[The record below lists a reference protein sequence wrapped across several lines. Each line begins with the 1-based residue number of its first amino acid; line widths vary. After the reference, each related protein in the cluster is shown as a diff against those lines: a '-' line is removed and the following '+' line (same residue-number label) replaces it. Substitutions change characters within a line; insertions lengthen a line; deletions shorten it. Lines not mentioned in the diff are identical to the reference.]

1 MLTSQAALE
10 LILQAKDEASG
21 ILSGLGGAL
30 GDLGGIAGGIATGGL
45 ALAGAAVA
53 GIAAGAGAA
62 AVDVWNFSQDSQYAM
77 KLFSAQ
83 TGIAGADLDTFREV
97 ARDVYAAG
105 LGESIEE
112 VTAVMGE
119 AHTILGET
127 DEALEDATR
136 RAITLADTF
145 ELDVAESLGIVS
157 TMMSAGLVE
166 SSEQAFDTIT
176 TGFQMGLDRAG
187 DFQDTVREYSS
198 DFDRAGF
205 AADEMLSM
213 LSAGLEAG
221 AYNTDVIADGV
232 REFGI
237 RFGGAEESAGK
248 ALDAIGLDSEKLFQ
262 LYSEGRLTTAEA
274 MEVVTGALGGVEDAT
289 LLAQT
294 GAALFGS
301 KWEDVG
307 GEVFLAAGDAIGGIE
322 GIEGATDRAGTAMET
337 GLGAALERLH
347 RTFETSFAP
356 LGDEI
361 GAIVDDAGPYL
372 DQLGQWLGEKV
383 PEGIE
388 WLHEKWDDLQPT
400 VNWFREE
407 FKGFTTAVLPPLREG
422 WDDLREGGE
431 WIAETWRQDLQPAL
445 EKLALALGLNIDETG
460 GFGEIIG
467 ELAGSS
473 VWALLEGG
481 IMMVKWAIDLLTI
494 ATDAVGNTINGLRG
508 TIDWFQDQM
517 DALAGMSLPDWLMP
531 GSATPFE
538 TGLRGIADAIGGMPD
553 LSFGGIGAGAG
564 LPAMAGM
571 GGGGNVTV
579 TIHNHYGAGSVRD
592 DADIEEIARRQQE
605 MLQLRGVR
613 SFAV

>member
-10 LILQAKDEASG
+10 LILQAKDEASS

-30 GDLGGIAGGIATGGL
+30 GDLGGVAAGIATGGL
-45 ALAGAAVA
+45 ALAAGAVT
-53 GIAAGAGAA
+53 GLAAGAGAA
-62 AVDVWNFSQDSQYAM
+62 AMDVWDFSRDSQEAL
-77 KLFSAQ
+77 KLFSAR
-83 TGIAGADLDTFREV
+83 TGIAGEDLAGFRDV

-105 LGESIEE
+105 LGESIDE

-127 DEALEDATR
+127 EGALEDTTR
-136 RAITLADTF
+136 RAMTLADTF
-145 ELDVAESLGIVS
+145 ELDVAESLGVVS
-157 TMMSAGLVE
+157 GMMSAGLVE
-166 SSEQAFDTIT
+166 SSQEAFDTIT
-176 TGFQMGLDRAG
+176 AGFQMGLDRAG

-289 LLAQT
+289 LLAQA

-301 KWEDVG
+301 KWEDIG
-307 GEVFLAAGDAIGGIE
+307 GDVFLAAGDAIEGIE
-322 GIEGATDRAGTAMET
+322 GIEGATDRAGETMST
-337 GLGAALERLH
+337 GLGGALERLQ

-361 GAIVDDAGPYL
+361 GAIVDDAAPYL
-372 DQLGQWLGEKV
+372 DDFGQWLGEKI
-383 PEGIE
+383 PQGIE
-388 WLHEKWDDLQPT
+388 WLGEKWVELQPT
-400 VNWFREE
+400 VDWFRDQ
-407 FKGFTTAVLPPLREG
+407 FKDFTTTVLPPLREG
-422 WDDLREGGE
+422 WDNLREGGE
-431 WIAETWRQDLQPAL
+431 WIAETWREDLQPAL
-445 EKLALALGLNIDETG
+445 EKLAEALGLNTGETG
-460 GFGEIIG
+460 GFGEILG

-473 VWALLEGG
+473 AWALLEGG
-481 IMMVKWAIDLLTI
+481 IMMVKGAISLLTI
-494 ATDAVGNTINGLRG
+494 ATDGVGNTIEGLRG
-508 TIDWFQDQM
+508 TIDWFRDQI
-517 DALAGMSLPDWLMP
+517 DALAGLRLPDWLTP
-531 GSATPFE
+531 GSPTPLE
-538 TGLRGIADAIGGMPD
+538 VGLRGIADAIGGMPD
-553 LSFGGIGAGAG
+553 LSFGFGMGAG
-564 LPAMAGM
+564 LPALAGM
-571 GGGGNVTV
+571 GGGGSVTV

-592 DADIEEIARRQQE
+592 DRDIEEIARRQQE

-613 SFAV
+613 TFEV